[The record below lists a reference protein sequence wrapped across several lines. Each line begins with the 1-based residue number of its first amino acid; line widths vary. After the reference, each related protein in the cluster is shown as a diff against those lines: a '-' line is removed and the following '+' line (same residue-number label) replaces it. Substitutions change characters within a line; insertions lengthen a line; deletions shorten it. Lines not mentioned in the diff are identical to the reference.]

1 MRSFIIFFVLLNKIP
16 FFFFVILTKPFDTG
30 DVETTIWTRLGTRN
44 SSFSMHTFSEWCISI
59 FSVEKVKNCSYIWP
73 SQIYFKRTAAA
84 TRCFTQQVR
93 ILFISPA
100 DTSFHCLKS
109 SSVLWMVLQEVLLQ
123 VSIYTCRYGLTK
135 SKIHFSCSEIISIK
149 DS

>member
-16 FFFFVILTKPFDTG
+16 FFFLLSWLSHLTLVMLKLLFEQDLELEIAHFQCIPFQSG
-30 DVETTIWTRLGTRN
+30 VSV
-44 SSFSMHTFSEWCISI
+44 SSQWR
-59 FSVEKVKNCSYIWP
+59 SYIWP

-123 VSIYTCRYGLTK
+123 VSIYTCRHGLTK